1 MNRLEQIKYLL
12 SKKETRIKLLE
23 KDLFL
28 FWLYY
33 FTDVFKS
40 PSASFH
46 KQWAKDLMSTKHIEL
61 IGFRESGKTVW
72 ATIKVI
78 NNIVFRVKRFIM
90 VYSYDK
96 TKATGRLY
104 DIAVHLQ
111 TNRKLIE
118 DYGELFPNKRVEED
132 ATQKR
137 SIPDF
142 ITRNDI
148 KVKASW
154 IWESPRWLMFF
165 AKDWSFRPDY
175 ILLDDIDVDKSV
187 GNIEIIEKN
196 YSWLKWE
203 LLWWMSE
210 DCQILFLWNII
221 KSDWIVPR
229 FEQEF
234 KNSKDWI
241 VRRQA
246 IIEDGKITWSRFT
259 EKSLKK
265 RKDLL
270 WEISYNQNYLLIP
283 FSWGETIIKRHQI
296 QYFNNTQSYDNIY
309 IWIDPA
315 ISQKT
320 KSDPFAITVTWVIW
334 DNIYVLEA
342 IELTW
347 TNKDPFNAV
356 KIIKGLYVKYKAN
369 RVVVETVAFQ
379 QVMSKLLSQEEI
391 AVLDVRPH
399 NDKITRLLEHQYLF
413 EQNKVFFK
421 SWSCDDLVKQLLDF
435 PNVLHDDLVDSFV
448 YSIPKAPELDIYLF

>member
-1 MNRLEQIKYLL
+1 MNRTEKIKYLL

-23 KDLFL
+23 NDLFL

-33 FTDVFKS
+33 FTETFKS
-40 PSASFH
+40 PSADFH
-46 KQWAKDLMSTKHIEL
+46 RQWAKDLMQNKHIQL
-61 IGFRESGKTVW
+61 IWFRESWKTVW

-78 NNIVFRVKRFIM
+78 HNIVFKKKRFIM
-90 VYSYDK
+90 VYSFDK
-96 TKATGRLY
+96 TKATWRLY

-111 TNRKLIE
+111 TNRKLIQ
-118 DYGELFPNKRVEED
+118 DYGELFPTKRVEDD
-132 ATQKR
+132 ATQKK

-187 GNIEIIEKN
+187 TNIDIIEKN

-229 FEQEF
+229 FEKEF
-234 KNSKDWI
+234 QNSNDWI
-241 VRRQA
+241 VRRKA
-246 IIEDGKITWSRFT
+246 VIEDWQITWSRFT
-259 EKSLKK
+259 EEGLQK

-270 WEISYNQNYLLIP
+270 GEISFNQNYLLIP

-296 QYFNNTQSYDNIY
+296 KYFNHSQEYESIY

-315 ISQKT
+315 ISEKT
-320 KSDPFAITVTWVIW
+320 KSDPFAITVTWIIW
-334 DNIYVLEA
+334 ENIYVLEA

-347 TNKDPFNAV
+347 TDKDPFNAV
-356 KIIKGLYVKYKAN
+356 NIIKWLYTKYKAN
-369 RVVVETVAFQ
+369 LVVVETVAFQ
-379 QVMSKLLSQEEI
+379 QVMSKLLAQEQI
-391 AVLDVRPH
+391 AVQDIKPH
-399 NDKITRLLEHQYLF
+399 KDKVTRLLEHQYLF
-413 EQNKVFFK
+413 EQGKVYFK
-421 SWSCDDLVKQLLDF
+421 PWATDSLVKQLLDF
-435 PNVLHDDLVDSFV
+435 PNVLHDDLVDSLV
-448 YSIPKAPELDIYLF
+448 YSIPKSPELDIYFF